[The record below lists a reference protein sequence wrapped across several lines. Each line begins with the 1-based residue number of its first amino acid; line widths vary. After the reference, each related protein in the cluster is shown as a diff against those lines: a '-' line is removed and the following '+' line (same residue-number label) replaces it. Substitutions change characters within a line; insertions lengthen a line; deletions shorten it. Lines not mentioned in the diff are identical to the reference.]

1 MIKQEKSRSQEKD
14 LVGKT
19 ERAEEDDALLDQIRT
34 RVMKFSKSLMET
46 VKVDPEDSIR
56 TRSGV

>member
-1 MIKQEKSRSQEKD
+1 MIKQEKSRSQEED
-14 LVGKT
+14 LVGKI
-19 ERAEEDDALLDQIRT
+19 ERAEENDALLDQIRT

-46 VKVDPEDSIR
+46 MKVDPEDSIG